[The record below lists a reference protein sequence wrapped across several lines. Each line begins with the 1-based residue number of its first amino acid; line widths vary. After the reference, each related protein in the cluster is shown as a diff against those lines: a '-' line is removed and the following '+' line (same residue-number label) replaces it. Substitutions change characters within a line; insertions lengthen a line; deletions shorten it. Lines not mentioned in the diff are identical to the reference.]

1 MGLQM
6 GLINELP
13 INQKYAAKITDEHIN
28 DPFRLAQAITNQELE
43 DAPSS
48 RLSRAKSRHAAKF
61 PHKPIFGGDLPPSL
75 ALVTPVDERKY

>member
-13 INQKYAAKITDEHIN
+13 INQKYASKITDEHIN

-43 DAPSS
+43 DAP
-48 RLSRAKSRHAAKF
+48 
-61 PHKPIFGGDLPPSL
+61 
-75 ALVTPVDERKY
+75 